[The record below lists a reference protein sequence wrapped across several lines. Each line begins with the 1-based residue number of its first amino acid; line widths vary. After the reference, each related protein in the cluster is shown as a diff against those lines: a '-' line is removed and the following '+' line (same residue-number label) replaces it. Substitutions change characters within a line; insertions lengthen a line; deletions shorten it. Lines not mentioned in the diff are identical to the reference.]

1 MFRVCSRQYAVGRR
15 KLTGH
20 LKPSVFF
27 LLLTAY
33 CLLFQFPRAHAE
45 TLTITDVHALFMQ
58 KDYAKTLEVAE
69 QLADQTQ
76 NFYER
81 SEAYYYAGLSELWL
95 GKYAE
100 ARHWIQKS
108 LKGPAS
114 PSLQDMAELAM
125 IDTYFMEGEYQK
137 SLRQSQNFLDTH
149 PKSEF
154 ISSAYLKLARSNLK
168 LANWKEGREILQ
180 KIVQKFPNSL
190 ERFYV
195 EQLLAESQFF
205 AVQVG
210 SFQDRVMAEGLV
222 DQLKQKGEYAYI
234 VETTSQE
241 GKKFFRVRVGQFQQ
255 FDEAQKLEVKLAKL
269 GYPTKIYP

>member
-1 MFRVCSRQYAVGRR
+1 MFSVGSKEYAAGRR
-15 KLTGH
+15 RTAGCLKL
-20 LKPSVFF
+20 SVLC

-58 KDYAKTLEVAE
+58 KDYVKTREVAE
-69 QLADQTQ
+69 QLAEQTQ

-81 SEAYYYAGLSELWL
+81 SEAYYYAGLSELWQ
-95 GKYAE
+95 GKHAE
-100 ARHWIQKS
+100 ARHWIQKA

-154 ISSAYLKLARSNLK
+154 VSSAYLKLARSNFK
-168 LANWKEGREILQ
+168 LAHWKEGREILQ
-180 KIVQKFPNSL
+180 KIVRKFPNSL

-210 SFQDRVMAEGLV
+210 SFQDRVMAESLV
-222 DQLKQKGEYAYI
+222 DQLKKNGEYAYI
-234 VETTSQE
+234 VETASQE